1 VSPEGSVSRW
11 LGPLRQGDPSAVQR
25 LWERYFRRLVGLAR
39 LRLRGAPRQAADEED
54 VALSAFD
61 SFCRHAADGRFP
73 DLLDRDGLW
82 RLLMVLTARKAA
94 HLVRDAGRLKRG
106 GGVTLV
112 PEEGDGSTEEGALA
126 RVMSREPMPE
136 LAAQVA
142 EEYRRLLD
150 LLDDKELEAIAVA
163 RMEGYGVEEIAAR
176 VGYKQRSVKRKLQM
190 IRDRWQGEVG
200 P

>member
-1 VSPEGSVSRW
+1 VSRW
-11 LGPLRQGDPSAVQR
+11 LAPLREGDPSAVQR
-25 LWERYFRRLVGLAR
+25 LWERYFHRLVGLAR

-112 PEEGDGSTEEGALA
+112 PEEGDGSSEEGALA
-126 RVMSREPMPE
+126 RVMSREPTPE
-136 LAAQVA
+136 LAAEVA

-150 LLDDKELEAIAVA
+150 LLGDQELEAIAVA
-163 RMEGYGVEEIAAR
+163 RMEGRGIEEIAAQ
-176 VGYKQRSVKRKLQM
+176 VGYAPRSVKRKLRM